1 MSVRHTVI
9 DSQVDPLLLV
19 ADGDALAGLYFEGY
33 RFTPPPDGLGPKVG
47 AGSDPVF
54 AQAARELAEYFA
66 GKRRV
71 FDVPAVT
78 AGDAMQ
84 EQIWARLREIPYG
97 ERVTYGDI
105 AIGLGDRSLSQ
116 LVGQAVGRNP
126 VSIVIP
132 CHRVVGAG
140 GKLTGFGGGLRRKQ
154 ILLELEEPDEVRRSR
169 LF

>member
-1 MSVRHTVI
+1 MNIRHTVI
-9 DSQVDPLLLV
+9 DSQVDQLLLV
-19 ADGDALAGLYFEGY
+19 AVDDALAGVYFEGY
-33 RFTPPPDGLGPKVG
+33 RFTPQQDGLGPRVSSL
-47 AGSDPVF
+47 SDPVL
-54 AQAARELAEYFA
+54 AQASRELAEYFA
-66 GKRRV
+66 GERRV

-84 EQIWARLREIPYG
+84 EQVWARLREIPYG
-97 ERVTYGDI
+97 QRVTYGDI

-132 CHRVVGAG
+132 CHRVVGSG
-140 GKLTGFGGGLRRKQ
+140 GRLTGFGGGLRRKQ
-154 ILLELEEPDEVRRSR
+154 ILLELEEPDEVRGSR